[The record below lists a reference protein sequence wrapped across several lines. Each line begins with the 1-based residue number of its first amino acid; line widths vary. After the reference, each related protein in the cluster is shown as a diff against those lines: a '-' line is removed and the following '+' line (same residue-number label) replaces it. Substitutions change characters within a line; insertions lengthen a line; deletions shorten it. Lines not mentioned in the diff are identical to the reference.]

1 MAKGRI
7 GQIDERLERRFGDV
21 MEMMLRQREDTTEP
35 LIGDKRSKAERMMFS
50 RQTLRNAALLG
61 SFHDEMAQRQGL
73 TKERPISKQWW
84 ADVVNL
90 QKELDSATAEGKEQA
105 NAT

>member
-7 GQIDERLERRFGDV
+7 GQIDERLEKRFGDV
-21 MEMMLRQREDTTEP
+21 MALMMQQNEDAEAPST
-35 LIGDKRSKAERMMFS
+35 GDERTKAERIMLS
-50 RQTLRNAALLG
+50 RQTLRNPVMLG

-84 ADVVNL
+84 DDVVKM
-90 QKELDSATAEGKEQA
+90 QKELNKEQE
-105 NAT
+105 NGT